1 MTRTLTPTTGS
12 TTTGSTTSGP
22 STAERRAA
30 AHRIRQHFDGFA
42 PAYDAT
48 AFAGA
53 GMAHLSR
60 RDLDVVSGAAAL
72 ALDRVAVGT
81 VPRACD
87 VGVGTGRISAH
98 LQAYGFDVTGVDA
111 STEMLARAA
120 DRLEGATLV
129 QGSLADRLPVDDGS
143 ADLVTCLRVV
153 KYLPGWRGAIAE
165 LARVAAPGG
174 IVCFDLAN
182 ARSAAR
188 FGYPEGM
195 VWPTTHRAALSAIA
209 AAGLDVIEVRPGVHL
224 PDPLWRAAS
233 APATSRL
240 VRAGEAVAS
249 AVGGRHGARSWTFV
263 TRRAG

>member
-1 MTRTLTPTTGS
+1 MTTTLPVPTTD
-12 TTTGSTTSGP
+12 
-22 STAERRAA
+22 ERRAA
-30 AHRIRQHFDGFA
+30 AHRIRSHFDGFA

-72 ALDRVAVGT
+72 ALDSVAVGA
-81 VPRACD
+81 VARACD
-87 VGVGTGRISAH
+87 VGVGTGRISGH
-98 LQAYGFDVTGVDA
+98 LQTYGFEVTGIDA
-111 STEMLARAA
+111 STEMLALAA
-120 DRLEGATLV
+120 DRLAGATLV
-129 QGSLADRLPVDDGS
+129 QGSLADRLPVDDES

-165 LARVAAPGG
+165 LARVAAVGG

-195 VWPTTHRAALSAIA
+195 VWPTTHREAVDAIA
-209 AAGLDVIEVRPGVHL
+209 AAGLDLIEVRPGVHL
-224 PDPLWRAAS
+224 PDPLWRAAT
-233 APATSRL
+233 APAASRI

-263 TRRAG
+263 ARKLG

>member
-1 MTRTLTPTTGS
+1 MTTTTPPGPTTDQ
-12 TTTGSTTSGP
+12 
-22 STAERRAA
+22 RRDA
-30 AHRIRQHFDGFA
+30 AHRIRRHFDGFA

-72 ALDRVAVGT
+72 ALDS
-81 VPRACD
+81 VPAGAAARACD
-87 VGVGTGRISAH
+87 VGVGTGRISGH
-98 LQAYGFDVTGVDA
+98 LRSFGFDVTGIDA

-120 DRLEGATLV
+120 DRLGDVTLL
-129 QGSLADRLPVDDGS
+129 QGSLADRLPVPDGS

-153 KYLPGWRGAIAE
+153 KYLPGWRGAIRE
-165 LARVAAPGG
+165 LARVAAVGG

-195 VWPTTHRAALSAIA
+195 VWPTTHRAAIDAIG
-209 AAGLDVIEVRPGVHL
+209 AAGLDLIEVRAGVHL
-224 PDPLWRAAS
+224 PDPLWRAAV
-233 APATSRL
+233 APVASRV
-240 VRAGEAVAS
+240 VRAGEAVAA

-263 TRRAG
+263 TRRVG